1 MAELIDRYEAINAIC
16 GIGCGTNTMCA
27 APCGEVQ
34 AILELSSI
42 KAESVQHG
50 HWVYGED
57 EDGVDGYRCN
67 KCGFFVTWD
76 YKHNHIHFIDDYL
89 FCPHCNARMDEVE

>member
-1 MAELIDRYEAINAIC
+1 MIGLISKQDTINAVSEYALTHTDLDADKLNGLVKVIMKLPEPP
-16 GIGCGTNTMCA
+16 IRR
-27 APCGEVQ
+27 
-34 AILELSSI
+34 
-42 KAESVQHG
+42 G

-76 YKHNHIHFIDDYL
+76 YKHSHIHFIDDYL
-89 FCPHCNARMDEVE
+89 FCPHCNARMDEVT

>member
-1 MAELIDRYEAINAIC
+1 MDDLISRPMAYNVLTDYYHH
-16 GIGCGTNTMCA
+16 NTD
-27 APCGEVQ
+27 VQ
-34 AILELSSI
+34 HMALADALSKVPSI
-42 KAESVQHG
+42 EPVRHG

-76 YKHNHIHFIDDYL
+76 YQHSHIHFIDDYL